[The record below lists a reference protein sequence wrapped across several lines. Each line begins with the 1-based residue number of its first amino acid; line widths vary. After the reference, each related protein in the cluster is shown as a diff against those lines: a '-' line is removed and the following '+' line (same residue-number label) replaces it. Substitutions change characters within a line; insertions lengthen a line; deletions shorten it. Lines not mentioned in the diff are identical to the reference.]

1 MKWQKYEVGMGF
13 LEAPSNVF
21 LTFFSVFP
29 GCLFERGAGGH
40 FFSLQ
45 EINEAQILQSET
57 RDQNGPR

>member
-1 MKWQKYEVGMGF
+1 MGF

-57 RDQNGPR
+57 RDQHGPR